1 MNLKNQAINYFK
13 IFCLKDLNGL
23 ENIFDKKISLNDWV
37 VEIKGVKNVIKFNK
51 KTFNKFKK
59 INVKIKEI
67 FSNNKKRSVA
77 CKIII
82 KLDKI
87 ELKVVD
93 ILYFSKKNKIV
104 RIEAYKL

>member
-51 KTFNKFKK
+51 KTFNKTKTYLNK
-59 INVKIKEI
+59 ISTSLFQL
-67 FSNNKKRSVA
+67 FSNSNKWDGILST
-77 CKIII
+77 KIPG
-82 KLDKI
+82 
-87 ELKVVD
+87 LK
-93 ILYFSKKNKIV
+93 S
-104 RIEAYKL
+104 